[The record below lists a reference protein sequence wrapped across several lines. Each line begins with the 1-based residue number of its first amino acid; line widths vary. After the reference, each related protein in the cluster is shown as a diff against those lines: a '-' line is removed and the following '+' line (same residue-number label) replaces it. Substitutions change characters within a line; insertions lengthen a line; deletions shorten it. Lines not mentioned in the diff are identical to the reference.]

1 MRDPVRAM
9 GLKLVPLIEDLG
21 LFAVLAATVVA
32 GAMEVWGMISARQVN
47 ITDLLLLFIYLEVIS
62 MVEIYWQ
69 AGKLPVRMPLYI
81 AIGGSRPLLDA
92 RYRASDHAADIVH
105 GRVHPAAGV
114 LRAGGALRSHPPAV
128 SGTPRQGRR
137 QRVSLRYH

>member
-81 AIGGSRPLLDA
+81 AMVALA
-92 RYRASDHAADIVH
+92 RYLMLDTGHLTALQTFSM
-105 GRVHPAAGV
+105 AGATLLLAFSV
-114 LRAGGALRSHPPAV
+114 LVVRYGHIRLPYPVPP
-128 SGTPRQGRR
+128 GKDDDNEFP
-137 QRVSLRYH
+137 